1 MRLLPLLAMA
11 SLTLA
16 ASSTAAQI
24 YPSRPIRI
32 VITFPAGG
40 PSDTV
45 VRPIAQRLN
54 DAWGQ
59 PVILDNR
66 GGAGGVVGTEIV
78 ARAAPDGYNL
88 LVGTAGGMAINPN
101 LMASLPYDPF
111 RDFAPVCMLV
121 INPQILVAH
130 PSLPAN
136 NVKELVALAKSKPG
150 QLNFGSSGTGTA
162 THLGMELLKLATGID
177 VVHVP
182 YKGGAPAVTDLIA
195 GQVQMIFVS
204 MPSVMPHVQSGRLKA
219 LAVGSAKRVGSAP
232 DVPTVAEA
240 GYAGFEYANW
250 NALFAPAGTP
260 AAIVNK
266 LNAEVVRILSDP
278 ALAQRLSAQG
288 AEPAPGSP
296 EALGRWLRQDYDR
309 WKKVIKV
316 GNIKPS

>member
-1 MRLLPLLAMA
+1 MA
-11 SLTLA
+11 GIAVGA
-16 ASSTAAQI
+16 ANAADQP
-24 YPSRPIRI
+24 YPARPIRI
-32 VITFPAGG
+32 IITFPAGG

-54 DAWGQ
+54 ETWGQ

-78 ARAAPDGYNL
+78 AHAAPDGYNL

-101 LMASLPYDPF
+101 LLAKLSYDPF

-121 INPQILVAH
+121 INPQVLVAH

-136 NVKELVALAKSKPG
+136 NVKELIALAKARPG

-162 THLGMELLKLATGID
+162 THLGMELLKLATGIN

-219 LAVGSAKRVGSAP
+219 LAVGSAKRVQSAP
-232 DVPTVAEA
+232 DIPTVAEA
-240 GYAGFEYANW
+240 GYPGFEYANW

-260 AAIVNK
+260 AAILNK
-266 LNAEVVRILSDP
+266 LNAEVVRILGDP

-288 AEPAPGSP
+288 AEPASGTPD
-296 EALGRWLRQDYDR
+296 ALARYLRQDYDR
-309 WKKVIKV
+309 WKKVITA
-316 GNIKPS
+316 GGIKPE